1 MDSNYTYYAYLDSLK
16 NMVHRHLTSAST
28 KGLFWPKF
36 YYSWFYTDERSLYN
50 ILKLKQRLG
59 PSVDSKDIQ
68 TYNLMR
74 VIIIYIL

>member
-1 MDSNYTYYAYLDSLK
+1 MDSNYSYYAYIDSLK

-36 YYSWFYTDERSLYN
+36 YYSWFYTDERTLFN
-50 ILKLKQRLG
+50 ILSLKLKLG
-59 PSVDSKDIQ
+59 PSIDTNDIK

-74 VIIIYIL
+74 VMIFYIL